1 MVRTMIPK
9 TDYAPCAKVGENI
22 YRLMFHREDVEQDVL
37 QDNDEGKQ
45 VPTGE
50 KEATDYCNVNLEM
63 LYYKPS
69 PDFIVGLLKSVGIVD
84 LGEATTIISNFTEE
98 PLSYLLTLLLHNIDT
113 YDTSVAVNS
122 FMLQGKEMWL
132 PKETRV
138 GLVNSVTIEKNAGK
152 ETTVLWFGG
161 ERYELSVD
169 TALQMLSA
177 LELYALECYNVT
189 AAHKAAVNALES
201 VEDVVAYDYT
211 QGYPEKLNF

>member
-1 MVRTMIPK
+1 MKNVRQDEAFKLQPDFK
-9 TDYAPCAKVGENI
+9 QVGTISGKPLVRVYFNKSVEE
-22 YRLMFHREDVEQDVL
+22 REDYSFTA
-37 QDNDEGKQ
+37 DE
-45 VPTGE
+45 E
-50 KEATDYCNVNLEM
+50 REAKTLKVYHA
-63 LYYKPS
+63 
-69 PDFIVGLLKSVGIVD
+69 DFIQRVSFFDNALDVIKE
-84 LGEATTIISNFTEE
+84 EAIEQITE
-98 PLSYLLTLLLHNIDT
+98 
-113 YDTSVAVNS
+113 YDQSEDVNS
-122 FMLQGKEMWL
+122 FTLQGKQMWL

-138 GLVNSVTIEKNAGK
+138 GLVNSITIEKNAGK

-161 ERYELSVD
+161 ERYELPVD

>member
-1 MVRTMIPK
+1 MKNVRQDEAFRLQPDFK
-9 TDYAPCAKVGENI
+9 QVGTIDGKPLVRVYFNKSVEE
-22 YRLMFHREDVEQDVL
+22 REDYSFTA
-37 QDNDEGKQ
+37 DE
-45 VPTGE
+45 E
-50 KEATDYCNVNLEM
+50 REAKTLKVYHA
-63 LYYKPS
+63 
-69 PDFIVGLLKSVGIVD
+69 DFIQRVSFFDNALDVTKE
-84 LGEATTIISNFTEE
+84 EAIEQITE
-98 PLSYLLTLLLHNIDT
+98 
-113 YDTSVAVNS
+113 YDQSEDVNS
-122 FMLQGKEMWL
+122 FTLLGKQMWL

-161 ERYELSVD
+161 EKYELPVD

>member
-1 MVRTMIPK
+1 MKNVRQDEALELQPDFK
-9 TDYAPCAKVGENI
+9 QVGTISGKPLVRVYFNKSVEE
-22 YRLMFHREDVEQDVL
+22 REDYSFTAD
-37 QDNDEGKQ
+37 
-45 VPTGE
+45 
-50 KEATDYCNVNLEM
+50 KEREAKTLKVYHA
-63 LYYKPS
+63 
-69 PDFIVGLLKSVGIVD
+69 DFIQRVSFFD
-84 LGEATTIISNFTEE
+84 NTLGVIKEEAIEQITE
-98 PLSYLLTLLLHNIDT
+98 
-113 YDTSVAVNS
+113 YDQSENVNS
-122 FMLQGKEMWL
+122 FTLQGKQMWL

-161 ERYELSVD
+161 ERYELPVD

>member
-1 MVRTMIPK
+1 MKNVRQDEAFKLQPDFK
-9 TDYAPCAKVGENI
+9 QVGTISGKPLVRVYFNKSVEE
-22 YRLMFHREDVEQDVL
+22 REDYSFTA
-37 QDNDEGKQ
+37 DE
-45 VPTGE
+45 E
-50 KEATDYCNVNLEM
+50 REAKTLKVYHA
-63 LYYKPS
+63 
-69 PDFIVGLLKSVGIVD
+69 DFIQRISFLDNALDVIKE
-84 LGEATTIISNFTEE
+84 EAIEQITE
-98 PLSYLLTLLLHNIDT
+98 
-113 YDTSVAVNS
+113 YDQSEDVNS
-122 FMLQGKEMWL
+122 FTLQGKTMWL

-138 GLVNSVTIEKNAGK
+138 GLVNSVTSEKNAGK

-189 AAHKAAVNALES
+189 AAHKAAVNALER

>member
-1 MVRTMIPK
+1 MNKQKETFAEKQPLL
-9 TDYAPCAKVGENI
+9 TFAKSGRCRIAIYIGEETETVSNRI
-22 YRLMFHREDVEQDVL
+22 
-37 QDNDEGKQ
+37 
-45 VPTGE
+45 GE
-50 KEATDYCNVNLEM
+50 EEET
-63 LYYKPS
+63 
-69 PDFIVGLLKSVGIVD
+69 
-84 LGEATTIISNFTEE
+84 TEE
-98 PLSYLLTLLLHNIDT
+98 RTVYAYNVGWLTPGNGVKITNEEEALAAIKADLIAQIT
-113 YDTSVAVNS
+113 AYDTSDAVNS
-122 FMLQGKEMWL
+122 FTLQGKQMWL

-161 ERYELSVD
+161 ERYELPVD

>member
-1 MVRTMIPK
+1 MKNVRQDEAFKLQPDFK
-9 TDYAPCAKVGENI
+9 QVGTISGKPLVRVYFNKSVEE
-22 YRLMFHREDVEQDVL
+22 REDYSFTT
-37 QDNDEGKQ
+37 DE
-45 VPTGE
+45 E
-50 KEATDYCNVNLEM
+50 REAKTLKVYHA
-63 LYYKPS
+63 
-69 PDFIVGLLKSVGIVD
+69 DFIQRVSFFDNALDVIKE
-84 LGEATTIISNFTEE
+84 EAIEQITE
-98 PLSYLLTLLLHNIDT
+98 
-113 YDTSVAVNS
+113 YDQSEDVNS
-122 FMLQGKEMWL
+122 FTLQGKTMWL

-161 ERYELSVD
+161 ERYELPVD

>member
-1 MVRTMIPK
+1 MKNVRQDEAFKLQPDFK
-9 TDYAPCAKVGENI
+9 QVGTISGKPLVRVYFNKSVEE
-22 YRLMFHREDVEQDVL
+22 REDYSFTT
-37 QDNDEGKQ
+37 DE
-45 VPTGE
+45 E
-50 KEATDYCNVNLEM
+50 REAKTLKVYHA
-63 LYYKPS
+63 
-69 PDFIVGLLKSVGIVD
+69 DFIQRVSFFDNALDVIKE
-84 LGEATTIISNFTEE
+84 EAIEQITE
-98 PLSYLLTLLLHNIDT
+98 
-113 YDTSVAVNS
+113 YDQSEDVNS
-122 FMLQGKEMWL
+122 FTLQGKQMWL

-161 ERYELSVD
+161 EKYELSVD

>member
-1 MVRTMIPK
+1 MNKQKETFAEKQPLL
-9 TDYAPCAKVGENI
+9 TFAKSGRCRIAIYIGEETETVSNRI
-22 YRLMFHREDVEQDVL
+22 
-37 QDNDEGKQ
+37 
-45 VPTGE
+45 GE
-50 KEATDYCNVNLEM
+50 EEET
-63 LYYKPS
+63 
-69 PDFIVGLLKSVGIVD
+69 
-84 LGEATTIISNFTEE
+84 TEE
-98 PLSYLLTLLLHNIDT
+98 RTVYAYNVGWLTPEKGVKITNEEEALAAIKADLIAQIT
-113 YDTSVAVNS
+113 AYDTSVAVNS

-152 ETTVLWFGG
+152 KTTILWFGG
-161 ERYELSVD
+161 EKYELPVD

-189 AAHKAAVNALES
+189 AAHKAAVNALEG

>member
-1 MVRTMIPK
+1 MKNVRQDEAFKLQPDFK
-9 TDYAPCAKVGENI
+9 QVGTISGKPLVRVYFNKSVEE
-22 YRLMFHREDVEQDVL
+22 REDYSFTA
-37 QDNDEGKQ
+37 DE
-45 VPTGE
+45 E
-50 KEATDYCNVNLEM
+50 REAKTLKVYHA
-63 LYYKPS
+63 
-69 PDFIVGLLKSVGIVD
+69 DFIQRVSFLDNALDVIKE
-84 LGEATTIISNFTEE
+84 EAIEQITE
-98 PLSYLLTLLLHNIDT
+98 
-113 YDTSVAVNS
+113 YDQSEDVNS
-122 FMLQGKEMWL
+122 FTLQGKTMWL

-161 ERYELSVD
+161 ERYELPVD

>member
-1 MVRTMIPK
+1 MKNVRQDEAFKLQPDFK
-9 TDYAPCAKVGENI
+9 QVGTISGKPLVRVYFNKSVEE
-22 YRLMFHREDVEQDVL
+22 REDYSFTA
-37 QDNDEGKQ
+37 DE
-45 VPTGE
+45 E
-50 KEATDYCNVNLEM
+50 REAKTLKVYHA
-63 LYYKPS
+63 
-69 PDFIVGLLKSVGIVD
+69 DFIQRVSFFDNALDVIKE
-84 LGEATTIISNFTEE
+84 EAIEQITE
-98 PLSYLLTLLLHNIDT
+98 
-113 YDTSVAVNS
+113 YDQSEDVNS
-122 FMLQGKEMWL
+122 FTLQGKQMWL

-161 ERYELSVD
+161 ERYELSED

-189 AAHKAAVNALES
+189 AAHQAAVNALES

>member
-1 MVRTMIPK
+1 MKNVKHDEAFKLQPDFKQVGTIGGKPLVRVYFNK
-9 TDYAPCAKVGENI
+9 SVEE
-22 YRLMFHREDVEQDVL
+22 REDYSFTA
-37 QDNDEGKQ
+37 DE
-45 VPTGE
+45 E
-50 KEATDYCNVNLEM
+50 REAKTIKVYHA
-63 LYYKPS
+63 
-69 PDFIVGLLKSVGIVD
+69 DFIQRVSFFDNSLD
-84 LGEATTIISNFTEE
+84 LIKEEAIEQITE
-98 PLSYLLTLLLHNIDT
+98 
-113 YDTSVAVNS
+113 YDQSEDVNS
-122 FMLQGKEMWL
+122 FTLQGKQMWL

-161 ERYELSVD
+161 ERYELPVD

-201 VEDVVAYDYT
+201 VEDVVAYNYT

>member
-1 MVRTMIPK
+1 MKNVRQDEAFKLQPDFK
-9 TDYAPCAKVGENI
+9 QVGTISGKPLVRVYFNKSVEE
-22 YRLMFHREDVEQDVL
+22 REDYSFTA
-37 QDNDEGKQ
+37 DE
-45 VPTGE
+45 E
-50 KEATDYCNVNLEM
+50 REAKTIKVYHA
-63 LYYKPS
+63 
-69 PDFIVGLLKSVGIVD
+69 DFIQRVSFFDNALDVIKE
-84 LGEATTIISNFTEE
+84 EAIEQITE
-98 PLSYLLTLLLHNIDT
+98 
-113 YDTSVAVNS
+113 YDQSEDVNS
-122 FMLQGKEMWL
+122 FTLQGKQMWL

-161 ERYELSVD
+161 EKYELPVD

>member
-1 MVRTMIPK
+1 MKNVKHDEAFKLQP
-9 TDYAPCAKVGENI
+9 DFQKVGTISGKPLVRVYFNKSVEE
-22 YRLMFHREDVEQDVL
+22 REDYSFTA
-37 QDNDEGKQ
+37 DE
-45 VPTGE
+45 E
-50 KEATDYCNVNLEM
+50 REAKTIKVYHA
-63 LYYKPS
+63 
-69 PDFIVGLLKSVGIVD
+69 DFIQRVSFFDNALDVIKE
-84 LGEATTIISNFTEE
+84 EAIEQIAE
-98 PLSYLLTLLLHNIDT
+98 
-113 YDTSVAVNS
+113 YDQSEDVNS
-122 FMLQGKEMWL
+122 FTLQGKTMWL

-161 ERYELSVD
+161 ERYELPVD

>member
-1 MVRTMIPK
+1 MKNVKHDEAFKLQPDFKQVGAIDGKPLVRVYFNK
-9 TDYAPCAKVGENI
+9 SVEE
-22 YRLMFHREDVEQDVL
+22 REDYSFTA
-37 QDNDEGKQ
+37 DE
-45 VPTGE
+45 E
-50 KEATDYCNVNLEM
+50 REAKTLKVYHA
-63 LYYKPS
+63 
-69 PDFIVGLLKSVGIVD
+69 DFIQRVSFFDNALDVTKE
-84 LGEATTIISNFTEE
+84 EAIEQITE
-98 PLSYLLTLLLHNIDT
+98 
-113 YDTSVAVNS
+113 YDQSEDVNS
-122 FMLQGKEMWL
+122 FTLQGKIMWL

-161 ERYELSVD
+161 EKYELPVN

>member
-1 MVRTMIPK
+1 MKNVRQDEAFKLQPDFK
-9 TDYAPCAKVGENI
+9 QVGTISGKPLVRVYFNKSVEE
-22 YRLMFHREDVEQDVL
+22 REDYSFTA
-37 QDNDEGKQ
+37 DE
-45 VPTGE
+45 E
-50 KEATDYCNVNLEM
+50 REAKTLKVYHA
-63 LYYKPS
+63 
-69 PDFIVGLLKSVGIVD
+69 DFIQRVSFFDNALDVIKE
-84 LGEATTIISNFTEE
+84 EAIEQITE
-98 PLSYLLTLLLHNIDT
+98 
-113 YDTSVAVNS
+113 YDQSEDVNS
-122 FMLQGKEMWL
+122 FTLQGKQMWL

-161 ERYELSVD
+161 EKYELSVD

-189 AAHKAAVNALES
+189 AAHKAAVNALER